1 MSNFNVENEKWLEI
15 AFEDRNKAYGAYQL
29 RKESDATTIKA
40 MLITF
45 GALAFGIGLFSF
57 TTPEPKPIIDDAPKL
72 PPVVTIVNLK
82 PIDKTE
88 PKPIIKKGTDNPKQN
103 LTPDNVAPKVV
114 DQPEV
119 KPIEQPKKPDDSTP
133 YNPDGNPDGNPLPE
147 GNPNGT
153 DTNPTTPTTGTG
165 TEAPSTNNIYKG
177 VLGVEA
183 SFPGGINKFRTFI
196 AQNYKIPNSFNK
208 DVLFIELI
216 FVIEKDGSMT
226 DIRMISKGDKALE
239 KEAIRV
245 LKAMNKKWTPGKVNG
260 ETVRSERRLPIQISL
275 IETED

>member
-1 MSNFNVENEKWLEI
+1 MSNFNVQNDKWLEI

-45 GALAFGIGLFSF
+45 GTLAIGIGLFSF
-57 TTPEPKPIIDDAPKL
+57 TTPEPKLIISPKPIEL
-72 PPVVTIVNLK
+72 PPVVRIVNLK
-82 PIDKTE
+82 PIEKTE
-88 PKPIIKKGTDNPKQN
+88 PKPIIKKGTDKPKLN
-103 LTPDNVAPKVV
+103 LTPDKVPPIVV
-114 DQPEV
+114 DRPEV
-119 KPIEQPKKPDDSTP
+119 KPIEEPKNPDTSTP
-133 YNPDGNPDGNPLPE
+133 YNPNGTENGNPEPVGNPAGIE
-147 GNPNGT
+147 
-153 DTNPTTPTTGTG
+153 TPISTPATG
-165 TEAPSTNNIYKG
+165 TETPSTSNIYKG
-177 VLGVEA
+177 TFGVEA

-196 AQNYKIPNSFNK
+196 AENYKIPNSFNK

-226 DIRMISKGDKALE
+226 DIRMVSKGDKALE

-260 ETVRSERRLPIQISL
+260 EIVRSEKRLPIQIT
-275 IETED
+275 ITETE

>member
-1 MSNFNVENEKWLEI
+1 MSNFNVQDEKWLEI
-15 AFEDRNKAYGAYQL
+15 AFENRNKTYGAYQL

-45 GALAFGIGLFSF
+45 GTIAFGIGLFSF
-57 TTPEPKPIIDDAPKL
+57 TTPASKPKTNPEPNKLPEIVTIVELTPIATPKPIL
-72 PPVVTIVNLK
+72 R
-82 PIDKTE
+82 
-88 PKPIIKKGTDNPKQN
+88 KGTDNPKLN
-103 LTPDNVAPKVV
+103 LTPNKVPPLV
-114 DQPEV
+114 VEKPTV
-119 KPIEQPKKPDDSTP
+119 KPIVEPEKPDTTTP
-133 YNPDGNPDGNPLPE
+133 YNPNGTENGNPGPIGNPTGIETPLPA
-147 GNPNGT
+147 
-153 DTNPTTPTTGTG
+153 NPTETGT
-165 TEAPSTNNIYKG
+165 TIPDNSPYKG

-196 AQNYKIPNSFNK
+196 AENYKIPNSFNK
-208 DVLFIELI
+208 DVLYIELI

-260 ETVRSERRLPIQISL
+260 EIVRSEKRLPLQIT
-275 IETED
+275 ITEFEE

>member
-1 MSNFNVENEKWLEI
+1 MSNFNVQNDKWLEI

-45 GALAFGIGLFSF
+45 GALAIGIGLFSF
-57 TTPEPKPIIDDAPKL
+57 TSPELKPSITPTPNKL
-72 PPVVTIVNLK
+72 PDSVTIVELT
-82 PIDKTE
+82 PVVPE
-88 PKPIIKKGTDNPKQN
+88 SKPIIKKGTDNPKLN
-103 LTPDNVAPKVV
+103 LTPDKVPPVVV
-114 DQPEV
+114 DRPEV
-119 KPIEQPKKPDDSTP
+119 KPVEEPKNPDNSTP
-133 YNPDGNPDGNPLPE
+133 YNPNGTENGNPGPVGNPTGIETPLPA
-147 GNPNGT
+147 
-153 DTNPTTPTTGTG
+153 NPTETGT
-165 TEAPSTNNIYKG
+165 TIPDNSPYKG

-196 AQNYKIPNSFNK
+196 AENYKIPNSFNK
-208 DVLFIELI
+208 DVLYIELI

-260 ETVRSERRLPIQISL
+260 EIVRSEKRLPLQIT
-275 IETED
+275 ITEFEE

>member
-1 MSNFNVENEKWLEI
+1 MSNFNVQDEKWLEI
-15 AFEDRNKAYGAYQL
+15 AFENRNKAYGAYQL

-57 TTPEPKPIIDDAPKL
+57 TTPDAKPTVHDEPKL
-72 PPVVTIVNLK
+72 PPLANIIELTPVIPDL
-82 PIDKTE
+82 E
-88 PKPIIKKGTDNPKQN
+88 PAIQKGTKDPKQN
-103 LTPDNVAPKVV
+103 LTPENVAPIVV
-114 DQPEV
+114 D
-119 KPIEQPKKPDDSTP
+119 KPNVEHVEEPKKPDTSTP
-133 YNPDGNPDGNPLPE
+133 F
-147 GNPNGT
+147 NPNGT
-153 DTNPTTPTTGTG
+153 ENGNPGTLGTPEGKDTKPTTPITGTG
-165 TEAPSTNNIYKG
+165 TGTFDGPYKG
-177 VLGVEA
+177 VLGNEA
-183 SFPGGINKFRTFI
+183 SFPGGINKFRDFI
-196 AQNYKIPNSFNK
+196 AQNYKIPNSFDK

-260 ETVRSERRLPIQISL
+260 EIVRSEKRLPIQINL
-275 IETED
+275 VETED

>member
-1 MSNFNVENEKWLEI
+1 MSNFNVQNEKWLEI
-15 AFEDRNKAYGAYQL
+15 AFENRNKTYGAYKL
-29 RKESDATTIKA
+29 RQESDATTIKA

-72 PPVVTIVNLK
+72 PPVVTIVELT
-82 PIDKTE
+82 PTIKTE
-88 PKPIIKKGTDNPKQN
+88 PKPIIKKGTDDPKKN
-103 LTPDNVAPKVV
+103 LTPDKVAPKVV
-114 DQPEV
+114 DQLTV
-119 KPIEQPKKPDDSTP
+119 KPIEEPKNPNTSTP
-133 YNPDGNPDGNPLPE
+133 YNPTGTENGNPGPV

-165 TEAPSTNNIYKG
+165 TEAPSTNTIYKG
-177 VLGVEA
+177 TFGVEA

-196 AQNYKIPNSFNK
+196 ADNYKVPSSFNK

-226 DIRMISKGDKALE
+226 DIRMVSKGDKALE

-260 ETVRSERRLPIQISL
+260 EIVRSEKRLPLQISL
-275 IETED
+275 IETEE

>member
-1 MSNFNVENEKWLEI
+1 MSNFNVQNDKWLEI
-15 AFEDRNKAYGAYQL
+15 AFENRNKTYGAYQL
-29 RKESDATTIKA
+29 RQESDRTTIKA

-45 GALAFGIGLFSF
+45 GVLAFGIGLFSF
-57 TTPEPKPIIDDAPKL
+57 TSPEAKPIIADIPNKLPENRVVYIENIPETPKL
-72 PPVVTIVNLK
+72 IQPKGSDK
-82 PIDKTE
+82 PKL
-88 PKPIIKKGTDNPKQN
+88 N
-103 LTPDNVAPKVV
+103 LTPDNFPPKVV
-114 DQPEV
+114 DQHNV
-119 KPIEQPKKPDDSTP
+119 KPVEEPKNPDTSTP
-133 YNPDGNPDGNPLPE
+133 YNPNGLENGNPGPT
-147 GNPNGT
+147 GNPNGIET
-153 DTNPTTPTTGTG
+153 PTNGADGADGNSTNPYTG
-165 TEAPSTNNIYKG
+165 PYKG

-196 AQNYKIPNSFNK
+196 AENYKIPNSFNK

-260 ETVRSERRLPIQISL
+260 EIVRSEKRLPIQIT
-275 IETED
+275 ITETED